1 MSPPPGPARP
11 SGPNPAASL
20 VSCPGC
26 GLERP
31 ASGISYERK
40 FHASAECWAL
50 FEEVIGREFESAVLF
65 GQAHQLTV
73 DAYAVQHAGGAHPDK
88 SVAIH
93 LAGLHLAL
101 ERDLRLVEVPAWLQR
116 IAAASPRWPHLD
128 PPTVRPR
135 GMTVRN
141 VAEARSPEKHV
152 AAVRAWA
159 AQVWETW
166 CPHHAAARALAELAA
181 PYASRDRQ
189 WETRPGDPAFEGSE
203 SQAAAKPARRAA
215 SARRTSPR
223 RTVPR
228 T

>member
-1 MSPPPGPARP
+1 MSSLAP
-11 SGPNPAASL
+11 L

-26 GLERP
+26 GIERP
-31 ASGISYERK
+31 ATGVVYDRK

-101 ERDLRLVEVPAWLQR
+101 ERGLRLTEVPVWLQR
-116 IAAASPRWPHLD
+116 IAAAAPGWPHLD
-128 PPTVRPR
+128 VPAPR
-135 GMTVRN
+135 ARGLTIRN
-141 VAEARSPEKHV
+141 VAEARSQERHV

-166 CPHHAAARALAELAA
+166 RPHHAAARTLAELG
-181 PYASRDRQ
+181 ASGVR
-189 WETRPGDPAFEGSE
+189 RP
-203 SQAAAKPARRAA
+203 
-215 SARRTSPR
+215 
-223 RTVPR
+223 
-228 T
+228 